1 MVKKT
6 KNPAKKIKRKSPKKR
21 GKNELK
27 QELKKFVLEKSEEE
41 ESHFKGK
48 NIIEEIDDMSFIPI
62 QTNARTSPVL
72 ERVAVPQG
80 ENLEQQLATVSLNE
94 NENKGDVKYGDG
106 KFSYSEKSPERINNQ
121 FRYEASG
128 DYSSNPGNNKDRT
141 VLEIPRNKWEEI
153 ETRDMDRNVI
163 RKKDAVDKYFD
174 RKDYK

>member
-1 MVKKT
+1 M
-6 KNPAKKIKRKSPKKR
+6 
-21 GKNELK
+21 
-27 QELKKFVLEKSEEE
+27 
-41 ESHFKGK
+41 
-48 NIIEEIDDMSFIPI
+48 
-62 QTNARTSPVL
+62 
-72 ERVAVPQG
+72 
-80 ENLEQQLATVSLNE
+80 SLNE

-174 RKDYK
+174 RKDYR

>member
-72 ERVAVPQG
+72 ERVAVSQG

-94 NENKGDVKYGDG
+94 NKGDIKYGDG
-106 KFSYSEKSPERINNQ
+106 KFSYSERSPERINNQ

-174 RKDYK
+174 RKDYR

>member
-72 ERVAVPQG
+72 ERVAVSQG

-94 NENKGDVKYGDG
+94 NKGDIKYGDG
-106 KFSYSEKSPERINNQ
+106 KFSYSERSPERINNQ

-128 DYSSNPGNNKDRT
+128 DYSSNPGNNKDRAI
-141 VLEIPRNKWEEI
+141 LEIPRNKLEEI
-153 ETRDMDRNVI
+153 ETRDIDRNVI

>member
-6 KNPAKKIKRKSPKKR
+6 KNPAKKIKGKNPKKR

-72 ERVAVPQG
+72 ERVAVPQ
-80 ENLEQQLATVSLNE
+80 
-94 NENKGDVKYGDG
+94 
-106 KFSYSEKSPERINNQ
+106 
-121 FRYEASG
+121 
-128 DYSSNPGNNKDRT
+128 
-141 VLEIPRNKWEEI
+141 
-153 ETRDMDRNVI
+153 
-163 RKKDAVDKYFD
+163 
-174 RKDYK
+174 